1 MPSVRAA
8 RIPAPQRDVTK
19 TDPAAVTSATS
30 AWAGA
35 FHGTVDIV
43 PSFGFDAGKMVQLCL
58 WLVLAERTQAM
69 KWNPCSSS
77 RVYSQ
82 SLLQI
87 NFQVGIPPE
96 IAVRADELWNIH
108 LPLPFAER
116 PLSPLV
122 PLKTN
127 ELWHDACF
135 FWFKSCGKWL
145 IKLSHGSFQLIQPIH
160 VFIHQNIAPMRTVFV
175 STWGL
180 HPTHVNWKSV
190 AFPSC
195 VASRCHIKKRCC
207 LSCAHHHTELH
218 SCRG

>member
-1 MPSVRAA
+1 MHRHHPHPHMHHHHPSSHRDPRYGSLLMPSVRAA

-58 WLVLAERTQAM
+58 WLVLAEIIQAM
-69 KWNPCSSS
+69 KWTPCSSS
-77 RVYSQ
+77 RVCSQ
-82 SLLQI
+82 SPLQI

-96 IAVRADELWNIH
+96 IALRADELWNIH
-108 LPLPFAER
+108 LPLPFAKR

-127 ELWHDACF
+127 ELWHDTQF
-135 FWFKSCGKWL
+135 FG
-145 IKLSHGSFQLIQPIH
+145 
-160 VFIHQNIAPMRTVFV
+160 
-175 STWGL
+175 
-180 HPTHVNWKSV
+180 
-190 AFPSC
+190 
-195 VASRCHIKKRCC
+195 
-207 LSCAHHHTELH
+207 
-218 SCRG
+218 